1 MRIGLFGGT
10 FNPVH
15 LGHLGLAEAA
25 LQQLPLDEVWWIPAH
40 HAPHKELEG
49 PVSAEDRARM
59 VELAIE
65 GNPAFR
71 LSRVELERP
80 APSYTIDTVRT
91 LERQHPEHRWFFLIG
106 ADTAQELP
114 SWREIDSLR
123 RLVQFVAIPRPGI
136 PAAPSRVGA
145 VRWIQSQSVP
155 VSSSEVRQRIQR
167 GEGIDT
173 WVPQPVARYIHDKGL
188 YR

>member
-1 MRIGLFGGT
+1 MFGGT

-25 LQQLPLDEVWWIPAH
+25 LRQIPLDECWWIPAH

-49 PVSAEDRARM
+49 AVSAEDRARM
-59 VELAIE
+59 VGLAIE

-71 LSRVELERP
+71 LSRVELDRP
-80 APSYTIDTVRT
+80 APSYTIDTVR
-91 LERQHPEHRWFFLIG
+91 LLQRQHPEHQWFFLIG

-123 RLVQFVAIPRPGI
+123 ALVQFVAIPRPGI
-136 PAAPSRVGA
+136 PAAPAQAGA
-145 VRWIQSQSVP
+145 VRWIQAQSVP
-155 VSSSEVRQRIQR
+155 ISSSEIRQRIRR
-167 GEGIDT
+167 GDSIDT
-173 WVPQPVARYIHDKGL
+173 WVPRQVARYIRERGF